1 MTNPTIQSSTP
12 APKCGI
18 QRLSSFSRIAFIG
31 MLVLSFAFSIAIR
44 ISGYMDFDNSFY
56 NNDFSFLF
64 IVNVISLCMAV
75 IVFLFFNQFKE
86 ITFIHPILYKISKIL
101 FYIIIL
107 RAAFALLVF
116 LRTALSIL
124 EIGGDSFQSSG
135 SSFLLFLGISLT
147 AVFFGGALL
156 PLIGSFKTHKRLSIA
171 TGVLGIFIMF
181 FAFYFFVNNQS
192 DFFSSSYPYYILNPN
207 NIKIFILFNI
217 ILSILLAWFFG
228 EFWGAYKDFDTND
241 FEEEFATIEKQKVE
255 MKKLKAMDKQIKE
268 ENLLNIKAQEKAEK
282 EKLGAIERQKA
293 EQSEKEYHVNH
304 AAESILD
311 LVAKIYLIFGWVLG
325 ICALA
330 IGIVLEV
337 EFAFDLEA
345 IGVLLGLLVGAIIVC
360 FHYLVWACLKVI
372 LNISNN
378 LFNIN
383 SKLSDKK
390 E

>member
-1 MTNPTIQSSTP
+1 MTNTTIQSPTP

-44 ISGYMDFDNSFY
+44 ISGYMDFENSFY

-64 IVNVISLCMAV
+64 IVNVICLCVALLV
-75 IVFLFFNQFKE
+75 YLFFSQFKE
-86 ITFIHPILYKISKIL
+86 ITFIHPKLYKISKIL
-101 FYIIIL
+101 FFIIIL

-116 LRTALSIL
+116 LRTAIL
-124 EIGGDSFQSSG
+124 ETGDSFQSSG
-135 SSFLLFLGISLT
+135 SSFLLFLGSSLT
-147 AVFFGGALL
+147 AVIFGGTLL
-156 PLIGSFKTHKRLSIA
+156 PLIGCFKTHKRLSIA
-171 TGVLGIFIMF
+171 TGVLGIFIIF

-192 DFFSSSYPYYILNPN
+192 DFSSSSSPYYIFNPN

-217 ILSILLAWFFG
+217 ILSVLLAWFFG

-241 FEEEFATIEKQKVE
+241 FEEEFATIEKQKIE

-337 EFAFDLEA
+337 EFAFHLEA
-345 IGVLLGLLVGAIIVC
+345 IGVLLGFLVGAIIVC
-360 FHYLVWACLKVI
+360 FHYVVWACLKVI

-383 SKLSDKK
+383 SKLSEK
-390 E
+390 